1 LTQDL
6 SVSQFISIMEKS
18 AAVAEL
24 DSLLSEVNT
33 LATQLK
39 QGRQPFESQRDW
51 SGGVRSV
58 LLALSRQGA
67 QTVPEI
73 GRLRCTSRQNIQIVV
88 NRLKRDGLA
97 ELEVNPAH
105 KRSALVRLTE
115 KGRELVKEMEK
126 AEESL
131 LQSALAELSHE
142 QLSSATECL
151 RRLRHLLGG
160 NGTQPDS
167 GKERPWSKR
176 GSIAKKPV
184 VAEEAPA
191 EEESFPVNLL

>member
-1 LTQDL
+1 
-6 SVSQFISIMEKS
+6 METIA
-18 AAVAEL
+18 AAV

-39 QGRQPFESQRDW
+39 QGHQPFESPRDW

-73 GRLRCTSRQNIQIVV
+73 ARLRCTSRQNIQIVV

-97 ELEVNPAH
+97 ELELNPAH
-105 KRSALVRLTE
+105 KRSSLVRLTE

-131 LQSALAELSHE
+131 LQRAMAELSHE
-142 QLSSATECL
+142 QLASATECL
-151 RRLRHLLGG
+151 RRLRHLLSG
-160 NGTQPDS
+160 NGNQPEG
-167 GKERPWSKR
+167 GKERPRSKR
-176 GSIAKKPV
+176 GSIAKEPP
-184 VAEEAPA
+184 VAEEA
-191 EEESFPVNLL
+191 EEEDFPLNLL